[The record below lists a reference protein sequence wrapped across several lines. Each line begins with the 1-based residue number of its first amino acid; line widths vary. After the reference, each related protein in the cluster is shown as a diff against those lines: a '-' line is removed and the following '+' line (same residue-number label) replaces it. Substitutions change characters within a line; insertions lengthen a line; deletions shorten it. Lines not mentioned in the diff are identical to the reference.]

1 MKNFVKTLNSRKYKT
16 WKKWPP
22 FANRN
27 KLIISYSVYSYI
39 YIGFDLH
46 FDDYDD
52 DDDDDDDDSE

>member
-27 KLIISYSVYSYI
+27 KLIISYSIYSYI

-52 DDDDDDDDSE
+52 DDDDSE